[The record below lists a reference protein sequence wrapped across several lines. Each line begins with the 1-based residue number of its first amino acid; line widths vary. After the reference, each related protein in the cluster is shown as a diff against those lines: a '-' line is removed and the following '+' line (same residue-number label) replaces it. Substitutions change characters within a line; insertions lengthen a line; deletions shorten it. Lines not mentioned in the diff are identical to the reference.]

1 MSAQKKYEQQN
12 LAEKSGTFLIGQDLK
27 VNRLGFGTLHLT
39 GKGGW
44 GEPKDH
50 FEALEVLHRAIDLG
64 VNLIDTADSY
74 GPEIAEKLITEA
86 LYPYPS
92 DLVIATKGG
101 FIRPGAGEWVVD
113 GHPEHLRQAC
123 EQSLKRL
130 KLDCIDL
137 YQLHRIDPDVPL
149 QDQIGTLV
157 ELQKEGKIRHVGVS
171 NVTLEELKKIRRLTQ
186 IATVQNKYNLIE
198 RTSEDVLNYCEQEG
212 IGFIPWFPLATGE
225 LANEVS
231 PIMRI
236 AKRLEATPAQVT
248 LAWLLHKSPVMLPI
262 PGTSSVKHLEENL
275 SSVLIELT
283 SSDLKELDQFAWS
296 S

>member
-12 LAEKSGTFLIGQDLK
+12 LAEKSGTFLIGNDLK

-39 GKGGW
+39 GQGGW

-50 FEALEVLHRAIDLG
+50 FEALEVLHKAVDLG

-74 GPEIAEKLITEA
+74 GPEIAEKIVAEA
-86 LYPYPS
+86 LHPYPT

-101 FIRPGAGEWVVD
+101 FIRPGAGEWIVN
-113 GHPEHLRQAC
+113 GHPEHLRKAC

-130 KLDCIDL
+130 KLNCIDL
-137 YQLHRIDPDVPL
+137 YQLHRIDPDVSL
-149 QDQIGTLV
+149 EAQIGTLV
-157 ELQKEGKIRHVGVS
+157 ELQKEGKIRHIGVS
-171 NVTLEELKKIRRLTQ
+171 NVTLEELKAIRRLAK

-198 RTSEDVLNYCEQEG
+198 RTSEEVLQYCEQEH

-231 PIMRI
+231 PVMRI
-236 AKRLEATPAQVT
+236 AKRLDATPAQVA

-275 SSVLIELT
+275 ASVLLELT
-283 SSDLKELDQFAWS
+283 ASDLKELNKFDWS
-296 S
+296 Y